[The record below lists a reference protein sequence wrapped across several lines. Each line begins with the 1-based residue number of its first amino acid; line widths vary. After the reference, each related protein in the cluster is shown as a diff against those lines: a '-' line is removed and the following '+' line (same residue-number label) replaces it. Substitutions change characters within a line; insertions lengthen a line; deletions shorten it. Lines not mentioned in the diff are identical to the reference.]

1 MGDGWCPGQGTD
13 EPHGPQTL
21 TRGRV
26 LMREVRRERER
37 VPSTG
42 HRPGNTAKETGA
54 RVRRMGAE
62 GSGSRQPS
70 PQGTSGSGYFTDV
83 FGHTGPSPGGTASSG
98 GWWLQGVARARSFR
112 GPTVQGPA
120 HLSSVSVSANRY
132 TAPKFIRHLGLNDD
146 LSSAP
151 ARQQASFTSEHRPSG
166 EDRRRTGPS
175 TLSTRLLHGPHAA
188 GSRTGARPSPVLG
201 SGQLHRAARRP
212 SQHLETPQSAVL
224 FLFFS

>member
-1 MGDGWCPGQGTD
+1 M
-13 EPHGPQTL
+13 
-21 TRGRV
+21 
-26 LMREVRRERER
+26 RER
-37 VPSTG
+37 VPTTG

-98 GWWLQGVARARSFR
+98 GWWLQGVARAWSSR

-132 TAPKFIRHLGLNDD
+132 AAPKFIRHLGLNDD

-151 ARQQASFTSEHRPSG
+151 ARDSKRRSPQSTDRPGKIGDGRSLHAEHTPAPWAPRCG
-166 EDRRRTGPS
+166 VTDRCPP
-175 TLSTRLLHGPHAA
+175 L
-188 GSRTGARPSPVLG
+188 PSPGLG
-201 SGQLHRAARRP
+201 SATQ
-212 SQHLETPQSAVL
+212 SSEETISTPRNTTVCCP
-224 FLFFS
+224 FPVF